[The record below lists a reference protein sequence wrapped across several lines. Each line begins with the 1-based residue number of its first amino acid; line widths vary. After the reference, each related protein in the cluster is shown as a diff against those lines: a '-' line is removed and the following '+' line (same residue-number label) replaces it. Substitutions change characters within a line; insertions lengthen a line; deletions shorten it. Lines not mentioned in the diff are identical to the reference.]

1 MKQILIHE
9 KSMIALTFYLFN
21 RISYN
26 PTQFSKITGLFKL
39 ILKSVIQVNVFK
51 ANYYFYG

>member
-1 MKQILIHE
+1 
-9 KSMIALTFYLFN
+9 MIALTFNLFN